1 MTYDENKLALIR
13 ISRSKLHKVISL
25 VVPLY
30 TTDADYLCSGRS
42 LMTGGS
48 KIGSKNYSF
57 NPGYDKF
64 KFPLLEMEL

>member
-1 MTYDENKLALIR
+1 MIDLIS
-13 ISRSKLHKVISL
+13 IYTWFSDQVISL
-25 VVPLY
+25 VVPPY

-64 KFPLLEMEL
+64 KFPLLCTNGVMNFK